1 MKMNGAGIAEVS
13 EKGTVGESVEVF
25 GVCCSR
31 ISSFCSLFG
40 GLISIVACQR
50 LDAVNHC
57 ISLKLPWL
65 FLIALV
71 AVMGGIYLIFVAY
84 AKVELKK
91 AEILPAIRE
100 E

>member
-1 MKMNGAGIAEVS
+1 MNNLANSTA
-13 EKGTVGESVEVF
+13 KGH
-25 GVCCSR
+25 
-31 ISSFCSLFG
+31 L
-40 GLISIVACQR
+40 AA

>member
-1 MKMNGAGIAEVS
+1 MLPVGVLLEYLQKMIFFIKRS
-13 EKGTVGESVEVF
+13 E
-25 GVCCSR
+25 
-31 ISSFCSLFG
+31 ISSSDVFLTIRMQVAVSATTDFKCDI
-40 GLISIVACQR
+40 ISIRQQ
-50 LDAVNHC
+50 
-57 ISLKLPWL
+57 SGKFFLPWL

>member
-1 MKMNGAGIAEVS
+1 MTVNDNEEDMLERILSYVDGETKIVQYGATYNGNI
-13 EKGTVGESVEVF
+13 
-25 GVCCSR
+25 C
-31 ISSFCSLFG
+31 FG